1 MLFFVHVL
9 SVVGS
14 YRVIATKVL
23 LYTDKASRFASVSDS
38 CILGR

>member
-9 SVVGS
+9 LAVDS
-14 YRVIATKVL
+14 YRVISAKAL
-23 LYTDKASRFASVSDS
+23 LSTDKASRFASVSDS